1 MKPST
6 SSRIA
11 LFFSFFGAVL
21 AALAYPCYQLASKPS
36 GLVAIAAALIL
47 GGGAAF
53 ALSTR
58 LGRQVDELAQA
69 AAEIGEGNFGRRL
82 SSRPGQI
89 FEPLALAVNAMAE
102 NIGERSRL
110 IAREQ
115 SRILAVLDAMRE
127 GVMICDRRG
136 RILAVNRAMREMFP
150 GTSAFDGL
158 SPIEVVSSPE
168 LQNACEA
175 ILAKSAG
182 DAVPVSLMVE
192 GGRKMFLEVSLSR
205 LSEPEPGVVAVFHD
219 LTLCRKLQN
228 ISRDLVANVTHEL
241 RTPLTSI
248 KGYAETLLDD
258 HGALS
263 PQAVKFVEIIKRNA
277 DHMTLMTA
285 DLLILSRI
293 ENDSEPPVTSPTP
306 LARAVDEAW
315 RECAQL
321 AKEKSVDMDLRFED
335 AGPSAGPDRL
345 TLSADPGQ
353 LVQVLRNLIEN
364 AIRHGPPKAKVGVR
378 GIRLGAQALVIVS
391 DMGPGVPP
399 ADRQRVFERFYRVEK
414 HRAKNGGGTGLGLAI
429 AKHIVERHG
438 GQIHVEP
445 AAGEY
450 TGAAFQFTWPMAPR
464 QGDARDTDTV

>member
-6 SSRIA
+6 SSRIS
-11 LFFSFFGAVL
+11 LFFSFFGATL
-21 AALAYPCYQLASKPS
+21 AALAYPCYLLAGSAS
-36 GLVAIAAALIL
+36 GRMAIAAGLVL
-47 GGGAAF
+47 GGGTAF
-53 ALSTR
+53 ALASN
-58 LGRQVDELAQA
+58 LGRQVDELARA
-69 AAEIGEGNFGRRL
+69 AKEIGEGNFDRRL
-82 SSRPGQI
+82 ASHPGQI

-136 RILAVNRAMREMFP
+136 RILSVNRAMRALFP
-150 GTSAFDGL
+150 DKAAYEGL
-158 SPIEVVSSPE
+158 TPIEVVSSPE
-168 LQNACEA
+168 LQTACDA
-175 ILAKSAG
+175 ILAKNAN
-182 DAVPVSLMVE
+182 DAAPVSLMVE

-258 HGALS
+258 PGALS
-263 PQAVKFVEIIKRNA
+263 PQAARFVEVIKRNA

-285 DLLILSRI
+285 DLLTLSRI
-293 ENDSEPPVTSPTP
+293 ENDNDPPVTQPTQ
-306 LARAVDEAW
+306 LSRAVEETW

-321 AKEKSVDMDLRFED
+321 AKEKDVDIDLRIE
-335 AGPSAGPDRL
+335 ATGPEGFA
-345 TLSADPGQ
+345 LSADAGQ

-364 AIRHGPPKAKVGVR
+364 AIRHGPPGAKVGVSA
-378 GIRLGAQALVIVS
+378 IRLGSLALVVVS

-445 AAGEY
+445 ASGEY
-450 TGAAFQFTWPMAPR
+450 TGAAFQFTWPMAAR
-464 QGDARDTDTV
+464 QGDIRDTSTV